1 MVGLIDGNNFFVSC
15 ERVFNRR
22 LVGRPVAVL
31 SNNDGCCVSRSNE
44 FKALGIAMGTP
55 YYQLKNREKA
65 GELDFCS
72 SNYEL
77 YGDMSRRIISI
88 LREEALDVEQYS
100 IDEAFITPPS
110 LEALGNGELVTGN
123 GDEDF
128 ASTHSPFPVSHS
140 PFPVSHSPFPV
151 SHSPFP
157 VSHSPF
163 PVPRSPYLAY
173 GRRLRSKILR
183 WVGIPCGV
191 GFAPTKTLAKIAN
204 HIGKKQPGGVFLLPD
219 DPTEILASLPA
230 GEVWGVGYR
239 LSAKLRAERIFSAK
253 DLRDASDDVI
263 RSVGGVVLLRTAT
276 ELRGKPCNEERD
288 YDADP
293 DSVSCSRSFGEPVT
307 TLDGISESL
316 ASFTAQAATKLR
328 RHSMLA
334 AGCNIYAQIFRS
346 GGGGD
351 CIERTVMFPEL
362 TDATNAM
369 LDAIRPEVP
378 ALFLPGTRYRKT
390 GVVFFG
396 LEKANAPRQLDLFS
410 TDLRSP
416 FPVPRSPSPLYKAID
431 AINARYGKG
440 KVFSASEGIGERSWK
455 MKRSKLSKR
464 ASTRWDELLV
474 VR

>member
-1 MVGLIDGNNFFVSC
+1 MVGLVDGNNFFVSC

-88 LREEALDVEQYS
+88 LRDEALDVEQYS
-100 IDEAFITPPS
+100 IDEAFIVPPKLAERGNREGGIGKRGEEDWFGGDSSSSSSSS
-110 LEALGNGELVTGN
+110 L
-123 GDEDF
+123 F
-128 ASTHSPFPVSHS
+128 PFPS
-140 PFPVSHSPFPV
+140 
-151 SHSPFP
+151 
-157 VSHSPF
+157 
-163 PVPRSPYLAY
+163 SPYLAY

-204 HIGKKQPGGVFLLPD
+204 HIGKKRPEGVYVLPD
-219 DPTEILASLPA
+219 DPTEVLASLPA
-230 GEVWGVGYR
+230 GEVWGVGRR
-239 LSAKLRAERIFSAK
+239 LALKLRAERIFSAK

-288 YDADP
+288 YDGDP
-293 DSVSCSRSFGEPVT
+293 DSVSCSRSFGVPVT

-346 GGGGD
+346 GGG
-351 CIERTVMFPEL
+351 ISPYL
-362 TDATNAM
+362 TE
-369 LDAIRPEVP
+369 I
-378 ALFLPGTRYRKT
+378 
-390 GVVFFG
+390 
-396 LEKANAPRQLDLFS
+396 
-410 TDLRSP
+410 
-416 FPVPRSPSPLYKAID
+416 
-431 AINARYGKG
+431 
-440 KVFSASEGIGERSWK
+440 
-455 MKRSKLSKR
+455 
-464 ASTRWDELLV
+464 
-474 VR
+474 

>member
-1 MVGLIDGNNFFVSC
+1 MIGLVDGNNFFVSC

-55 YYQLKNREKA
+55 YYQLKPREKS

-77 YGDMSRRIISI
+77 YGDMSRRLISI

-100 IDEAFITPPS
+100 IDEAFIYPPRRD
-110 LEALGNGELVTGN
+110 GIDLV
-123 GDEDF
+123 D
-128 ASTHSPFPVSHS
+128 
-140 PFPVSHSPFPV
+140 
-151 SHSPFP
+151 
-157 VSHSPF
+157 
-163 PVPRSPYLAY
+163 Y
-173 GRRLRSKILR
+173 GKRLRAKILR

-204 HIGKKQPGGVFLLPD
+204 HIGKKQPEGVFRLPD
-219 DPTEILASLPA
+219 DPTEVLAALPA
-230 GEVWGVGYR
+230 GEVWGVGRR
-239 LSAKLRAERIFSAK
+239 LAPKLRAEQIFTAK
-253 DLRDASDDVI
+253 DLRDANDDLI
-263 RSVGGVVLLRTAT
+263 RAVGGVVLLRTAT
-276 ELRGKPCNEERD
+276 ELRGQPCNEERD

-316 ASFTAQAATKLR
+316 AAFTAQAATKLR
-328 RHSMLA
+328 AHGLLA
-334 AGCNIYAQIFRS
+334 AGCNVYAQIFRS

-351 CIERTVMFPEL
+351 CLVRTVMFPEP

-369 LDAIRPEVP
+369 LDAIRPEMP
-378 ALFLPGTRYRKT
+378 ALFVPGTRYRKT

-396 LEKANAPRQLDLFS
+396 LEKVGTARQMDLFTPPKVS
-410 TDLRSP
+410 EA
-416 FPVPRSPSPLYKAID
+416 SPLYKAID
-431 AINARYGKG
+431 VLNARYGHG
-440 KVFSASEGIGERSWK
+440 KVFSASEGIGEKSWK

-464 ASTRWDELLV
+464 ATTRWDELLT

>member
-1 MVGLIDGNNFFVSC
+1 MTGLVDGNNFFVSC

-31 SNNDGCCVSRSNE
+31 SNNDGCCVSRSDE
-44 FKALGIAMGTP
+44 FKSLGIAMGTP
-55 YYQLKNREKA
+55 YYQLKGREKS

-88 LREEALDVEQYS
+88 LRDEALDVEQYS
-100 IDEAFITPPS
+100 IDEAFIRPP
-110 LEALGNGELVTGN
+110 E
-123 GDEDF
+123 GDGIDIVE
-128 ASTHSPFPVSHS
+128 
-140 PFPVSHSPFPV
+140 
-151 SHSPFP
+151 
-157 VSHSPF
+157 
-163 PVPRSPYLAY
+163 Y
-173 GRRLRSKILR
+173 GRRLRAKILR

-204 HIGKKQPGGVFLLPD
+204 HIAKKRPGGVFLLPG

-230 GEVWGVGYR
+230 GEVWGVGRR
-239 LSAKLRAERIFSAK
+239 LVLKLRAERIFSAK
-253 DLRDASDDVI
+253 DLRDARDDVI

-276 ELRGKPCNEERD
+276 ELRGTPCSDDRD

-328 RHSMLA
+328 RHGMLA
-334 AGCNIYAQIFRS
+334 AGCNIYAQTFRS

-351 CIERTVMFPEL
+351 CIVRTVVFPAP

-378 ALFLPGTRYRKT
+378 SLFLAGTRYRKT

-396 LEKANAPRQLDLFS
+396 LEKAGTARQMDLFA
-410 TDLRSP
+410 P
-416 FPVPRSPSPLYKAID
+416 PRASVPSPLYKAID

-440 KVFSASEGIGERSWK
+440 KVFSASEGIGDRSWK
-455 MKRSKLSKR
+455 MKRGKLSRR
-464 ASTRWDELLV
+464 ASTRWDELLT

>member
-1 MVGLIDGNNFFVSC
+1 MVGLVDGNNFFVSC

-44 FKALGIAMGTP
+44 FKALGIDMGTP
-55 YYQLKNREKA
+55 YYQLKNREKS

-100 IDEAFITPPS
+100 IDEAFIVPPKLAERGNREEGIGKRGESDWFGGDSSSSASSSSS
-110 LEALGNGELVTGN
+110 L
-123 GDEDF
+123 F
-128 ASTHSPFPVSHS
+128 PFPS
-140 PFPVSHSPFPV
+140 
-151 SHSPFP
+151 
-157 VSHSPF
+157 
-163 PVPRSPYLAY
+163 SPYLAY

-230 GEVWGVGYR
+230 GEVWGVGRR
-239 LSAKLRAERIFSAK
+239 LALKLRAERIFSAK

-288 YDADP
+288 YDGDP

-328 RHSMLA
+328 KHSMLA

-351 CIERTVMFPEL
+351 CIERTVMFPEP

-410 TDLRSP
+410 PDLRSP

-474 VR
+474 VE